1 MRNAIIRNLQQRMYG
16 YNELVTDIDRAD
28 LGVSLDVP
36 KSKTIK
42 DHLWCIVGARESYAK
57 AIAAGEW
64 CGFSCSMGSYERD
77 DFAVA
82 LAGSAQTVLD
92 VIARVTDWTASR
104 DDLLALL
111 SEHEVMHE
119 GQIIRHMYGLGL
131 TLPKSWIWA

>member
-1 MRNAIIRNLQQRMYG
+1 MRDAIIRNLEQRMHCYSD
-16 YNELVTDIDRAD
+16 LITDLDKAV

-57 AIAAGEW
+57 AIEAGEW

-82 LAGSAQTVLD
+82 LAGSAQAVLG
-92 VIARVTDWTASR
+92 VIARVTDWTPSR

-119 GQIIRHMYGLGL
+119 GQIIRHMYALRR
-131 TLPKSWIWA
+131 TLPSSWRWA